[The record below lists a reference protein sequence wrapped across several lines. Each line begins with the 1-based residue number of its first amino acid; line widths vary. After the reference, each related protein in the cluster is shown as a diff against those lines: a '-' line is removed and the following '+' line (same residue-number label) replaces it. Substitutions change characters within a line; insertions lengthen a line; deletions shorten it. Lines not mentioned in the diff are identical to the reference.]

1 MRTVNAMVKTFGL
14 GFSLRCFASLT
25 QRKKYV
31 ERENCLKSNKKK
43 KPSKMEKSDL
53 T

>member
-14 GFSLRCFASLT
+14 GFSLRCFAGST

-31 ERENCLKSNKKK
+31 ERENCLKSTKKK

-53 T
+53 I

>member
-1 MRTVNAMVKTFGL
+1 MRTVNAMVKTFGF
-14 GFSLRCFASLT
+14 GFSLRCFASST

-31 ERENCLKSNKKK
+31 ERENCLKSNQKKN
-43 KPSKMEKSDL
+43 PSKMEKSDL